1 MHIKSKKQIYRVI
14 LNVGLKTL
22 IKENWLWI
30 YVVSDNAKR
39 IG

>member
-1 MHIKSKKQIYRVI
+1 MHINQQNNYTEVI